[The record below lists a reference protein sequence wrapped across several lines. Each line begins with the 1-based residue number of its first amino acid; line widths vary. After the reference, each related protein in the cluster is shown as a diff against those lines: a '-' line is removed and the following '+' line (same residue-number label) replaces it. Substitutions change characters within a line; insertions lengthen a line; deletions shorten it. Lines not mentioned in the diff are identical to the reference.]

1 MPKKQLVVEPQL
13 EALSDIYILSGEARR
28 MYEEVMSGPT
38 QKESL
43 LAAILHGIQAIADK
57 EIRG

>member
-1 MPKKQLVVEPQL
+1 MPKKTPAVDPQL

-28 MYEEVMSGPT
+28 MYENVLSGPT
-38 QKESL
+38 KKESL

>member
-1 MPKKQLVVEPQL
+1 MPKKQPIVDPQL

-28 MYEEVMSGPT
+28 MYENVLSGPT
-38 QKESL
+38 QQESL

>member
-1 MPKKQLVVEPQL
+1 MLNKTPTVDPQL
-13 EALSDIYILSGEARR
+13 EALSDIYVLSGEARR
-28 MYEEVMSGPT
+28 MYDEMMSGPT
-38 QKESL
+38 QNEVV

>member
-1 MPKKQLVVEPQL
+1 MSNKTSTIDPQL
-13 EALSDIYILSGEARR
+13 EALSDIYVLSGEARR
-28 MYEEVMSGPT
+28 MYDEIMSGPT
-38 QKESL
+38 QNEVV

>member
-1 MPKKQLVVEPQL
+1 MPKKAPTVDPQL
-13 EALSDIYILSGEARR
+13 EALSDIYLLSGEARR
-28 MYEEVMSGPT
+28 LYEDVLSGPT
-38 QKESL
+38 QKEAL

>member
-1 MPKKQLVVEPQL
+1 MPKKQPVVEPQL

-28 MYEEVMSGPT
+28 LYDEVLSGPT
-38 QKESL
+38 KRESL

>member
-1 MPKKQLVVEPQL
+1 MLNKAPAVDPQL

-28 MYEEVMSGPT
+28 MYDEMMSGPT
-38 QKESL
+38 QNEVF

>member
-1 MPKKQLVVEPQL
+1 MSNNTSTVDPQL
-13 EALSDIYILSGEARR
+13 EALSDIYVLSGEARR
-28 MYEEVMSGPT
+28 MYDELMSGPT
-38 QKESL
+38 QNEVF

>member
-1 MPKKQLVVEPQL
+1 MPKKQPVVEPQL

-28 MYEEVMSGPT
+28 LYDEVLSGPT
-38 QKESL
+38 KKESL